1 MPDIQISNLDALS
14 AMDLVS
20 KLHNVGEKNLK
31 NEGSIRIGSQTYKV
45 SYVKGDD
52 GVEKLQMR
60 RHYTGFLIGPFLNWC
75 KQSTLTT
82 QPTALALNAKIGEL
96 MKSKDYQIASNTYDT
111 LMNIAQKTKGDANG
125 VIEVANYGHSEPRKR
140 ITNLSVVTVVNQEL
154 AKSGKSIHLNM
165 IDTYNTILDITPK
178 TMQPHCYGA
187 LMNKIASGSLKPSEK
202 LLESKNV
209 TVERQDV
216 EQWRAYISDQKIL
229 DKIDIPRKLFKY
241 LNQPQES
248 SDDSGLM
255 GWKKD
260 FKLNPDRA
268 LRDFVIKNLS
278 PKVVQEAGANDET
291 IDMLCAKLKEYV
303 AIYNME
309 DGAEKKAKM
318 EEFLKFENWPCTNED
333 KARING
339 LINDSINEVAKEKN
353 MPVDNARRTYG
364 KKIKERAY
372 QGSPSRALLNLSS
385 YNLFTNVLMYAT
397 FRQTS
402 KIGLDFFKGQG
413 KPILFHTSH
422 RDLTDFGDTGWILN
436 ENHWKTGQ
444 LDQNNI
450 GSEITH
456 SEVRHANKLIQEYGD
471 NVNGANLWF
480 VRGAQ

>member
-1 MPDIQISNLDALS
+1 MF
-14 AMDLVS
+14 
-20 KLHNVGEKNLK
+20 E
-31 NEGSIRIGSQTYKV
+31 
-45 SYVKGDD
+45 
-52 GVEKLQMR
+52 
-60 RHYTGFLIGPFLNWC
+60 
-75 KQSTLTT
+75 
-82 QPTALALNAKIGEL
+82 
-96 MKSKDYQIASNTYDT
+96 
-111 LMNIAQKTKGDANG
+111 
-125 VIEVANYGHSEPRKR
+125 
-140 ITNLSVVTVVNQEL
+140 NLSCNL
-154 AKSGKSIHLNM
+154 HKDCH
-165 IDTYNTILDITPK
+165 
-178 TMQPHCYGA
+178 
-187 LMNKIASGSLKPSEK
+187 
-202 LLESKNV
+202 
-209 TVERQDV
+209 
-216 EQWRAYISDQKIL
+216 ISFL
-229 DKIDIPRKLFKY
+229 
-241 LNQPQES
+241 
-248 SDDSGLM
+248 

-260 FKLNPDRA
+260 FKMNPDQA
-268 LRDFVIKNLS
+268 LRNFVIKNLS
-278 PKVVQEAGANDET
+278 PKVVTEAGANDET

-339 LINDSINEVAKEKN
+339 LINDSIDAVAKEKN

-444 LDQNNI
+444 MDQNNI

-456 SEVRHANKLIQEYGD
+456 SEVRHANKLIQRYGND
-471 NVNGANLWF
+471 INGANLWF

>member
-1 MPDIQISNLDALS
+1 MADIQIGNLDALS
-14 AMDLVS
+14 AIDLVS

-52 GVEKLQMR
+52 GVDRLQMR

-111 LMNIAQKTKGDANG
+111 LMKIAQKSKGDANG
-125 VIEVANYGHSEPRKR
+125 IIEVANYGHSEPRKR
-140 ITNLSVVTVVNQEL
+140 ITNLSVVTIVNQEL
-154 AKSGKSIHLNM
+154 AKSGKAIHLNM

-187 LMNKIASGSLKPSEK
+187 LMKKIASGELEPSEK
-202 LLESKNV
+202 MLKSRDV
-209 TVERQDV
+209 MVERQDV
-216 EQWRAYISDQKIL
+216 EQWRTFISDPKIM
-229 DKIDIPRKLFKY
+229 DKIDIPRKLFRY
-241 LNQPQES
+241 LNQPQGA
-248 SDDSGLM
+248 SDDSGLV

-260 FKLNPDRA
+260 FQLNPDRA
-268 LRDFVIKNLS
+268 LRNFVIKNLS
-278 PKVVQEAGANDET
+278 PKVVQEAGANEET
-291 IDMLCAKLKEYV
+291 IDMLCTKLKEYV

-309 DGAEKKAKM
+309 DGDEKKAKM
-318 EEFLKFENWPCTNED
+318 EEFLKYENWPCTNDD

-339 LINDSINEVAKEKN
+339 LINDSIEAIAREKN

-364 KKIKERAY
+364 KTIKERAY
-372 QGSPSRALLNLSS
+372 KGTPSRALLNLSS

-402 KIGLDFFKGQG
+402 KIGLDFFKNQG

-444 LDQNNI
+444 MDQNNI

-456 SEVRHANKLIQEYGD
+456 SEVRHANKLIQRYGND
-471 NVNGANLWF
+471 INGANLWF